1 MTVRSMQERLMGV
14 FERVVVG
21 GLLIILGIAVLL
33 GLITLY
39 VLLIRNTATRV
50 GQITDASML
59 LAAMQMVFG
68 GVLAVLLGLELME
81 TIRRYDAEHH
91 VRVEVVFFVGLIALG
106 RHVIQ
111 MDLAHASLGEL
122 VGTAAL
128 IIALSAGYFMVWRA
142 TRE

>member
-1 MTVRSMQERLMGV
+1 MTMRDRIMGV

-21 GLLIILGIAVLL
+21 GLLIILGVVVLI
-33 GLITLY
+33 GLVTLY
-39 VLLIRNTATRV
+39 VLLVRNTATRV
-50 GQITDASML
+50 SQITDATML
-59 LAAMQMVFG
+59 LAVMQIVFG

-111 MDLAHASLGEL
+111 MDLAHASLGEQA
-122 VGTAAL
+122 GTAAL
-128 IIALSAGYFMVWRA
+128 VVALSAGYFLVRHA
-142 TRE
+142 ARE